1 MRPIPTDPGRV
12 RSRRV
17 ASLGLATLLAM
28 ATVAASVTA
37 LSTAALA
44 DDAMDKVEAAVLDQI
59 DQSGETTFW
68 AVLKDKADL
77 SLAPTIQNGDER
89 GEFVYAELNKVADES
104 QDGLRS
110 MLGKEGVSYQP
121 YWIVNAVR
129 ITADQSVLEQ
139 VAALP
144 EVDRV
149 LAARVYDL
157 PKPQPSETPP
167 RVDAVE
173 WGIDRIR
180 ADDVWSTFGVRGE
193 GIVIANIDTG
203 VQFDHPALVGKYRGN
218 LGGGVFDHNYNWFD
232 PSHICGNPSL
242 VPCDNNDHGTHTMGT
257 MVGDDGGSNQ
267 IGVAPGARW
276 IAAKGCE
283 TNTCSDAALLAS
295 GQWIIAPTDLNGQN
309 PRPDLAPDIVN
320 NSWGGGP
327 NDPFYQAIVSSWLAA
342 GIFPQFSNG
351 NDGPGCGTAGSPG
364 DYVNSYSAGAFDINN
379 NIASFSSRGAA
390 VGTGEIKP
398 HTAAPGVNVRSSV
411 PGNAYAAFNG
421 TSMASPHV
429 AGTVALMW
437 SAAPA
442 IANNIN
448 ATRQLLDDTAIDVPN
463 STCGGTADDNN
474 VFGEG
479 RLDAFAAVQ
488 QSPRGTTGAMSGTV
502 TDASTGAPIA
512 DVTVRA
518 SGPITR
524 VTTTGA
530 DGHYSFPVLS
540 TGDYQVTASKF
551 GYATGT
557 ATVTVTDGGSAV
569 QDFALTPAAA
579 HAVSGHVL
587 TTTGTPIASATVT
600 IVNTPIP
607 PATTDATGAY
617 SFPSVPDGEYDIQ
630 AVSGRCTNT
639 QTQHLVVDGDETL
652 DFGLVR
658 RQDTFGYFCV
668 LQTPDY
674 LEANTVLPLTGDDA
688 STTVT
693 LPFTFPYYGQ
703 NHTTANV
710 STNGNVNFVAPSTV
724 FTNVAIP
731 TTAAP
736 NGAIYPYWDD
746 VFVDSSASVR
756 TETLGTAPNRRF
768 VIEWRNVRF
777 VSETTKRVDFEVVLS
792 ENGQI
797 LTQYRNIAA
806 DGREQGNSATLGIE
820 NQAGTVAF
828 QYSFNE
834 AVINSP
840 TFAVLY
846 RLPPNGFI
854 RGTVT
859 DANDGQAVA
868 GATVTASQ
876 GGAVVRQTTSA
887 ADGSYQLQLNLG
899 TYTVAAAK
907 ANYATGSAEVAL
919 DDDGEFVQQDFA
931 LQTARAEVSPA
942 ALQVIA
948 PPDQTRTRVL
958 TLSNTGRIDLTWSIT
973 PSAPWVAANPS
984 SGTVA
989 PGGSQAVTVTVD
1001 TTGLS
1006 PGVYTATLAV
1016 QNNSGRQPTT
1026 NVPVTLVVPA
1036 YYQAVNTGGSS
1047 YTDGNGDAWSPD
1059 QRYAAGSWGYTSTST
1074 NVQTTTQP
1082 IAGTTDDILY
1092 QNLRVDPVE
1101 YRFDGLPNGVYEVD
1115 VRFAELDKKKPNTR
1129 LFDVVAEGS
1138 LLLPAHDVSGEVGIL
1153 TADQH
1158 VFFVTVTDG
1167 QLNLRFVQRKGFQ
1180 KPIVNAILIRNRP
1193 DQ

>member
-1 MRPIPTDPGRV
+1 MRPIPTVPGRV

-17 ASLGLATLLAM
+17 ASLGLATLLVV
-28 ATVAASVTA
+28 ATVAASITA
-37 LSTAALA
+37 LGTAAAA
-44 DDAMDKVEAAVLDQI
+44 DDAMDKVEATVLDQI
-59 DQSGETTFW
+59 EQSGQTTFW

-77 SLAPTIQNGDER
+77 SPAPTIQNSAER
-89 GEFVYAELNKVADES
+89 GEFVYDELNKVADES
-104 QDGLRS
+104 QDGLRG

-157 PKPQPSETPP
+157 PEPQSTDAPP
-167 RVDAVE
+167 TVNAVE

-193 GIVIANIDTG
+193 GIVVASIDSG

-218 LGGGVFDHNYNWFD
+218 LGGGTFDHNYNWFD
-232 PSHICGNPSL
+232 PSHICPTP
-242 VPCDNNDHGTHTMGT
+242 VPCDNNNHGTHTMGT

-276 IAAKGCE
+276 ITAKGCE

-295 GQWIIAPTDLNGQN
+295 GQWIVAPTDLSGQN

-327 NDPFYQAIVSSWLAA
+327 NDPFYQATVSAWLAA

-351 NDGPGCGTAGSPG
+351 NDGPSCNTAGSPG

-379 NIASFSSRGAA
+379 VIAGFSSRGAA

-398 HTAAPGVNVRSSV
+398 NIAAPGVAVRSSV
-411 PGNAYAAFNG
+411 PGNSYASFNG

-442 IANNIN
+442 IAHNIN
-448 ATRQLLDDTAIDVPN
+448 ATRALLDDTAIDTPN
-463 STCGGTADDNN
+463 LTCGGTADDNN

-479 RLDAFAAVQ
+479 RLDAFAAVE
-488 QSPRGTTGAMSGTV
+488 QSPRGAIGSMSGTV
-502 TDASTGAPIA
+502 TDAATGQPIA

-524 VTTTGA
+524 VVSTDA
-530 DGHYSFPVLS
+530 AGHYSFPTLS
-540 TGDYQVTASKF
+540 TGSYQVTASKF

-569 QDFALTPAAA
+569 QDFALTPAPT

-587 TTTGTPIASATVT
+587 TTTGSPIAHATVT
-600 IVNTPIP
+600 IVNTPIA
-607 PATTDATGAY
+607 PATTDAAGAY
-617 SFPSVPDGEYDIQ
+617 SFPSVPEGDYDIQ

-658 RQDTFGYFCV
+658 RSDSFGYFCV
-668 LQTPDY
+668 VQDANY
-674 LEANTVLPLTGDDA
+674 IEAGTVLPLTGDDA
-688 STTVT
+688 STPVT

-710 STNGNVNFVAPSTV
+710 STNGNLNFVAPSTV

-731 TTAAP
+731 NTAAP

-746 VFVDSSASVR
+746 VFVDASASVR
-756 TETLGTAPNRRF
+756 TQTLGSAPNRRF

-834 AVINSP
+834 AVIDSP

-876 GGAVVRQTTSA
+876 GGPVVRQTTSA
-887 ADGSYQLQLNLG
+887 ADGSYQLQLSLG

-907 ANYATGSAEVAL
+907 TNYATGSAEVAL
-919 DDDGEFVQQDFA
+919 DEDGEFVQQDFA
-931 LQTARAEVSPA
+931 LQTARAEASPA
-942 ALQVIA
+942 ALQVIV

-958 TLSNTGRIDLTWSIT
+958 TVRNTGGLDLTWSIG
-973 PSAPWVAANPS
+973 PSGAPWLAVNPS

-989 PGGSQAVTVTVD
+989 PGGSQAVDVNVD
-1001 TTGLS
+1001 TAGLA
-1006 PGVYTATLAV
+1006 PGVYTATLAL
-1016 QNNSGRQPTT
+1016 QSNSGRQPTV

-1036 YYQAVNTGGSS
+1036 YYQAVNTGGNS
-1047 YTDGNGDAWSPD
+1047 YTDGNGDGWSPD
-1059 QRYAAGSWGYTSTST
+1059 QRYAAGSWGYIQSG

-1082 IAGTTDDILY
+1082 IAGTTDDVLY

-1101 YRFDGLPNGVYEVD
+1101 YRFDGLPAGVYEVD
-1115 VRFAELDKKKPNTR
+1115 VRFAELDKKKPNAR
-1129 LFDVVAEGS
+1129 LFDVIAESG

-1153 TADQH
+1153 AADQH

-1180 KPIVNAILIRNRP
+1180 KPIVNAILIRHRP